1 MLLKNNSSTKNIF
14 TNYRLRIKRVK
25 NYCDRLGFLTALT
38 VMLMAAPANAAERN
52 ITDIELDK
60 DNNQLELKLSANK
73 RSSEKSNLLHKSP
86 LNPPPLPTPPQI
98 WGGNKWSPPS
108 LGEIRGGRDFKSLSP
123 QGWGAGEAK
132 ASADASFFT
141 LRKDN
146 LIEANLLN
154 TNLDLPAGNSFKQ
167 DNPIAGIKS
176 IDVHQVDK
184 EHTQILISTEPD
196 VPIEHLLEQQ
206 GDNLVLS
213 LNRVTKAQSFQ
224 RELSQFGDKTVK
236 QIKQTYKS
244 ALGQKKTKDNE
255 KPTLVAQKTD
265 LKKPDVLIPNPEID
279 IENNGSNNTK
289 ERVYKAQDDPSSAAD
304 ATLPRAVAPPV
315 GDMAVSN
322 INTMP
327 DMVDL
332 GSSASV
338 PRLVLRDA
346 PVREVLSLLA
356 KSANL
361 SLVFADSN
369 AQAQGDQG
377 NQGGNGEETGPTIS
391 LDLEN
396 QPLQEAFNSVLLVS
410 GLDANR
416 RGNIIYVGEQL
427 PASARNLVSR
437 TIRLNQVKAEN
448 AALYLASQGATG
460 KRLTNDV
467 EEIIDPETGKVV
479 QRKETSPT
487 LSDLDGGSEDTTGSK
502 ALMLQGLQVSTD
514 GRLNAIT
521 LVGEPRKVEVA
532 TTFLT
537 QLDARRRQV
546 SVNVKVID
554 VNLLNQDVANSSFS
568 FGIND
573 SFFVQDNGSAS
584 LRFGD
589 SSPATSVDLNSPT
602 GRASNPPTIAN
613 PFAGAETF
621 IDFNNSTIIPGT
633 STGVINNTTNPVTI
647 TSPGEGSFFNSRA
660 AVSSNPLTAG
670 FSDFTRAAY
679 DTFDIDDDGQVSFT
693 PGERGTATSVLPSL
707 FQYPDKLL
715 ALLQARITS
724 GNAKILTDPTLT
736 VQEGQQATVKLAQNI
751 VESVKTEIDGDSGA
765 RTITPVIGE
774 AGIVLTVNVEG
785 IDDNGFVS
793 MSVSPTVSSVGATQ
807 NFDSGNGATN
817 TLNLLSK
824 RELSSGLIRMRDS
837 ETLIL
842 SGIIQDQERTT
853 VSKVPILGDIPLL
866 GALFR
871 STNKTNERAEV
882 IVLLT
887 PNIVE
892 EDAGLASNFMP
903 SKESREMI
911 EKSGVDPLGEPGK

>member
-1 MLLKNNSSTKNIF
+1 M
-14 TNYRLRIKRVK
+14 K

-52 ITDIELDK
+52 ITDIELNK

-86 LNPPPLPTPPQI
+86 LNPPPLPTPPQF
-98 WGGNKWSPPS
+98 WGGNDWSPPS

-123 QGWGAGEAK
+123 QGWGAGGAK

-369 AQAQGDQG
+369 AQGDQA

-427 PASARNLVSR
+427 PAQARNLVSR
-437 TIRLNQVKAEN
+437 TIRLNQVTVEN

-467 EEIIDPETGKVV
+467 EEIIDPETGRVV
-479 QRKETSPT
+479 QRKEASPT
-487 LSDLDGGSEDTTGSK
+487 LTDLDGGNENDTGSK
-502 ALMLQGLQVSTD
+502 ALMLKGLQVSTD

-554 VNLLNQDVANSSFS
+554 VNLLNQDVVNSSFS

-573 SFFVQDNGSAS
+573 SFFSQDNGSAS

-589 SSPATSVDLNSPT
+589 SAPPTSAELNSPT
-602 GRASNPPTIAN
+602 GRLSNPPIVNN
-613 PFAGAETF
+613 PFAGANTF
-621 IDFNNSTIIPGT
+621 LNFDEGTIVPGT
-633 STGVINNTTNPVTI
+633 SSGIVDAATGFFV
-647 TSPGEGSFFNSRA
+647 PGLERGVGIFPGREA
-660 AVSSNPLTAG
+660 AISSDPFTAG
-670 FSDFTRAAY
+670 ITDFTQATDGIRTA
-679 DTFDIDDDGQVSFT
+679 TIDGNNGITNFT
-693 PGERGTATSVLPSL
+693 TTQGTDGTATSALPSL
-707 FQYPDKLL
+707 FQYPDKFL
-715 ALLQARITS
+715 ALLEARVTS
-724 GNAKILTDPTLT
+724 GNAKVLTDPTLT
-736 VQEGQQATVKLAQNI
+736 VQEGQQATVRLVQKI
-751 VESVKTEIDGDSGA
+751 VESVKTEIDGESGT
-765 RTITPVIGE
+765 RTVTPEIGE
-774 AGIVLTVNVEG
+774 AGLVLTVNVEG

-793 MSVSPTVSSVGATQ
+793 MSVSPSVSSVGATQ
-807 NFDSGNGATN
+807 AFDSGNGATN
-817 TLNLLSK
+817 TLNLLST
-824 RELSSGLIRMRDS
+824 RQVSSGLVRMRDGQ
-837 ETLIL
+837 TLIL

-871 STNKTNERAEV
+871 STDKTNERAEV

-887 PNIVE
+887 PNIVD

>member
-1 MLLKNNSSTKNIF
+1 M
-14 TNYRLRIKRVK
+14 K

-38 VMLMAAPANAAERN
+38 VMLMAAPSNAAERN
-52 ITDIELDK
+52 ITDIEIDK
-60 DNNQLELKLSANK
+60 DNNQLELKLSVDK

-86 LNPPPLPTPPQI
+86 LNPPPLPTPPQN
-98 WGGNKWSPPS
+98 WGGNDHSPPS
-108 LGEIRGGRDFKSLSP
+108 LGGQDFKSFSP
-123 QGWGAGEAK
+123 QAWGAGGVK
-132 ASADASFFT
+132 ASKSSAKTAFQISSKKADADASFFT

-154 TNLDLPAGNSFKQ
+154 THLDLPTGNSFKQ

-176 IDVHQVDK
+176 IDVHQVDR

-213 LNRVTKAQSFQ
+213 LNRVSKAQSFQ

-236 QIKQTYKS
+236 QIKETYKS

-255 KPTLVAQKTD
+255 KSTLVAQKTD

-289 ERVYKAQDDPSSAAD
+289 ERVYKAQDESSSAAE

-332 GSSASV
+332 GSAALV

-369 AQAQGDQG
+369 VQGDQA
-377 NQGGNGEETGPTIS
+377 NQGGNGEETGPKIS

-396 QPLQEAFNSVLLVS
+396 QPVQEVFNSVLVVS

-487 LSDLDGGSEDTTGSK
+487 LSDLDGGNEDDTGSK
-502 ALMLQGLQVSTD
+502 ALMLKGLQVSTD

-532 TTFLT
+532 STFLT

-554 VNLLNQDVANSSFS
+554 VNLLNQETANASFS
-568 FGIND
+568 FGVND
-573 SFFVQDNGSAS
+573 TQFLQDRGSAAINFGGDNPGLNESFVRRPRGDETTIFES
-584 LRFGD
+584 LPSG
-589 SSPATSVDLNSPT
+589 
-602 GRASNPPTIAN
+602 
-613 PFAGAETF
+613 
-621 IDFNNSTIIPGT
+621 
-633 STGVINNTTNPVTI
+633 
-647 TSPGEGSFFNSRA
+647 NSREIRI
-660 AVSSNPLTAG
+660 P
-670 FSDFTRAAY
+670 
-679 DTFDIDDDGQVSFT
+679 T
-693 PGERGTATSVLPSL
+693 PSQLPDR
-707 FQYPDKLL
+707 FL
-715 ALLQARITS
+715 ALLESRITS
-724 GNAKILTDPTLT
+724 GNAKVLTDPTLT
-736 VQEGQQATVKLAQNI
+736 VQEGQQATVRLVQEI
-751 VESVKTEIDGDSGA
+751 VQSIKTEIDGQSGT
-765 RTITPVIGE
+765 RTTTPELGE
-774 AGIVLTVNVEG
+774 AGLVLTVNIEG

-793 MSVSPTVSSVGATQ
+793 MSVSPSVSSVGATQ
-807 NFDSGNGATN
+807 AFDSGNGATN

-824 RELSSGLIRMRDS
+824 REVSSGLVRMRDGQ
-837 ETLIL
+837 TLIL

-871 STNKTNERAEV
+871 SSDKTNERAEV

-892 EDAGLASNFMP
+892 EDAGLASSFMP
-903 SKESREMI
+903 SKESREML
-911 EKSGVDPLGEPGK
+911 EKSGIDPLVEPGK